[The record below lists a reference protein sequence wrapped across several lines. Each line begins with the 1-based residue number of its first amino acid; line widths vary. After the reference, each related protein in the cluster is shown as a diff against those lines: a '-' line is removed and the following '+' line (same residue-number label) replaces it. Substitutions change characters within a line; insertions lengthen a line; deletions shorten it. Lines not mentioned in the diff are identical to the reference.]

1 MFIAD
6 LHIHSKYSR
15 ATSKECV
22 PEFLDK
28 WARRKGIDLIGTGD
42 FTHPAWRDE
51 LKEKLVPAEEGL
63 YVLKNDLVLE
73 DDLVAAGSLRRPRF
87 MVTGEISSIY
97 KKDGKTRKVH
107 NLILL
112 PSIEDAEA
120 ISHKLEAIGN
130 IHSDGRPILGLDS
143 RDLLEIVMEECDDA
157 IFIPAHIWT
166 PHFSM
171 FGAFSGFST
180 VEECFED
187 MTPYIHALETGLS
200 SDPPMNWRL
209 SQLDSYTLVSNS
221 DAHSPSKLGR
231 EANLFDVDLSYPA
244 VARALGGDKSAG
256 FAGTI
261 EFFPEEGK
269 YHYDGHRACGMCMT
283 PSEADLACGRC
294 PVCGRKLTIGV
305 LHRVEELADRDEGF
319 VPEGAMHYESL
330 VPLPEVIAA
339 STGLSP
345 SSSKVDV
352 RYAQALRELGDEFFI
367 LRQAPIDDVERVAGA
382 CVAEGVRRVR
392 NGQITMV
399 PGYDGEYGKL
409 QIFEENELDSLSG
422 QMCFFEAELKKDDG
436 ATKQR
441 AETGRRKKSAVKSEE
456 AEIDSGDA
464 PKSVLAGLNEEQ
476 REAVLAEEPA
486 VAVIAGPGTGKTKT
500 LVSKVIYL
508 IEECKVK
515 PSCITAVT
523 FTNKAAGEM
532 RERLE
537 AHFKNKRFTKGLNI
551 GTFHSICLDRL
562 SAEDGTGKVTV
573 IDEHEALNVAK
584 KVTEELGVK
593 VSARKL
599 LQKVSRLKNGAGD
612 EEDSTSIPHQAC
624 ELYCKRLREYGVL
637 DYDDILIEALSLFE
651 QDLSKKSKK
660 ASQFTYL
667 LVDEFQDINDV
678 QYDLVKTWSRAG
690 KGVFVIGDPDQSI
703 YGFRGSNS
711 HCFRRFEEEFEGARF
726 VRLVKNYR
734 STPEVIECALPV
746 ISAQNE
752 PAGGERLLEA
762 QREHGEKV
770 SLLEAG
776 DDFSEAIFVA
786 KEINRMVGGIDM
798 LDVQMSGHSHRDRG
812 PISFSDIAVLYRT
825 HRQSEVLE
833 KCLRKEG
840 IPYIVTGKDKTL
852 DDDMVRGTLCFFKS
866 LLNPSDVV
874 SLHTCLVTAMGCTE
888 DVAERFVGSYMGDDC
903 ENVEGL
909 EQSKGLLKWMQMAE
923 KYREC
928 VRDGE
933 PQQLV
938 QSWMEDNDMSDNE
951 NLERLAN
958 MAVFHGDMESFLNA
972 LTFGRERDVARS
984 GNRTYTPEAVS
995 LMTFHGAKGLEFPIV
1010 FLCGVNEGTIPLES
1024 LGRTTDEDE
1033 ERRLFYVGMTR
1044 AKDELIMLTSPKQS
1058 KFLNDIPGSLL
1069 QMDKT
1074 YETKKPEGKQLS
1086 FFEL

>member
-51 LKEKLVPAEEGL
+51 LKEKLVPAEDGL
-63 YVLKNDLVLE
+63 YVLKDDLVLE

-120 ISHKLEAIGN
+120 ISYKLEAIGN

-244 VARALGGDKSAG
+244 VARALEGGKSAG

-339 STGLSP
+339 SAGLSP

-352 RYAQALRELGDEFFI
+352 RYSQALRELGDEFFI
-367 LRQAPIDDVERVAGA
+367 LRQAPIDEVARVAGA

-441 AETGRRKKSAVKSEE
+441 TETGRRKKSAVKSEE
-456 AEIDSGDA
+456 ADEDAGDS
-464 PKSVLAGLNEEQ
+464 PRSVLAGLNEEQ
-476 REAVLAEEPA
+476 REAVMAEEPA

-537 AHFKNKRFTKGLNI
+537 AHFKNKKLTKGLNI
-551 GTFHSICLDRL
+551 GTFHSICLNRL
-562 SAEDGTGKVTV
+562 SEDVENGKVTI
-573 IDEHEALNVAK
+573 IDEHEALQIAK
-584 KVTEELGVK
+584 EVVEELGLKIV
-593 VSARKL
+593 ARKL
-599 LQKVSRLKNGAGD
+599 LQGVSKVKNGASC
-612 EEDSTSIPHQAC
+612 EDVSEITPESYA
-624 ELYCKRLREYGVL
+624 LYCTRLKEYGVL

-651 QDLSKKSKK
+651 YDLSKKSKK
-660 ASQFTYL
+660 PSKFTYL

-678 QYDLVKTWSRAG
+678 QYELVKAWSRAG

-711 HCFRRFEEEFEGARF
+711 QCFRRFEEEFEGARF

-734 STPEVIECALPV
+734 STPEIIACSMPV
-746 ISAQNE
+746 ISAQE
-752 PAGGERLLEA
+752 EVVDGERHLEA

-770 SLLEAG
+770 SLFEAS

-798 LDVQMSGHSHRDRG
+798 LDVQMSDSSHNDRG

-866 LLNPSDVV
+866 LLNPGDVV
-874 SLHTCLVTAMGCTE
+874 SLRTCLGVMGCTE
-888 DVAERFVGSYMGDDC
+888 DVIDRFISSYRDDVVK
-903 ENVEGL
+903 NTDGL
-909 EQSKGLLKWMQMAE
+909 ERSQGLLKWMQMAE
-923 KYREC
+923 KYREI
-928 VRDGE
+928 VRDTA
-933 PQQLV
+933 PQQLI
-938 QSWMEDNDMSDNE
+938 QSWMDDNDISGNE
-951 NLERLAN
+951 NFERLAN
-958 MAVFHGDMESFLNA
+958 MAVFHSDMDSFINA

-1024 LGRTTDEDE
+1024 PGRTTDEDE

-1044 AKDELIMLTSPKQS
+1044 AKDELIMLTSPKSS

-1069 QMDKT
+1069 QMDKA